1 MIQSGK
7 YKDLSLIPQK
17 PPKNSSWASCVCDF
31 RAGEAEKGGCLGF
44 LLSQP
49 SLIIQF
55 MPSEDPFSK
64 LKAGRVKGDTSA
76 DL

>member
-49 SLIIQF
+49 SLLG
-55 MPSEDPFSK
+55 ELLASK
-64 LKAGRVKGDTSA
+64 KNCLKKH
-76 DL
+76 